1 MKAKLICYN
10 LSKLEQA
17 KKDKVRNYLWGFK
30 EHSNYS
36 RYVYER
42 KGVLKQIPYLKLAK
56 AVVVVLQKDKNNVI
70 KILKNVKA
78 EFKIFDIEVKR
89 SELKKNN

>member
-10 LSKLEQA
+10 LSKIKQA
-17 KKDKVRNYLWGFK
+17 KKDKVRNYLWGYK

-36 RYVYER
+36 RYTYER
-42 KGVLKQIPYLKLAK
+42 KGMLRQIPHLKLAK
-56 AVVVVLQKDKNNVI
+56 AVVVVPQEDQNKVI

-78 EFKIFDIEVKR
+78 KFKIFDIEVKR
-89 SELKKNN
+89 SELKRNN